1 MQGFDLSLQLLIAG
15 ASFHHGDR
23 GACGLLVFSQECHV
37 VAVSRGVDANAD
49 GSHVVIIN
57 AGRRRSGRLLLLFS
71 FGCLLL
77 SDCHQED
84 FHEEM
89 ERMACRSA

>member
-1 MQGFDLSLQLLIAG
+1 MQGFDLCLQLFIAG
-15 ASFHHGDR
+15 ASFHHSDR

-57 AGRRRSGRLLLLFS
+57 AGRRCSGRLPLSLFLV
-71 FGCLLL
+71 GCLLL

-89 ERMACRSA
+89 E